1 MLLALPYS
9 HASLDNLEAQEAQG
23 GPSVLEVPFSHI
35 LLSFLLCP
43 LYQANLVDPVDLI
56 VPLFLGVP
64 LGHWDLVIH
73 SVHAGQGLLSVLSS
87 HLARH
92 FQAPLS
98 GQPSL

>member
-1 MLLALPYS
+1 MLQVLPYS
-9 HASLDNLEAQEAQG
+9 HAFLDNLEAQEALG
-23 GPSVLEVPFSHI
+23 GPSGLEVPFSHTP
-35 LLSFLLCP
+35 LSFLLFP
-43 LYQANLVDPVDLI
+43 LYQANLADPVDLI
-56 VPLFLGVP
+56 APLSLGVP
-64 LGHWDLVIH
+64 LGHWDLAIH

>member
-9 HASLDNLEAQEAQG
+9 HASLDNPEAQEALG

-35 LLSFLLCP
+35 PLLFLPSP
-43 LYQANLVDPVDLI
+43 LYQANLADPVDLI
-56 VPLFLGVP
+56 APLFLGVP
-64 LGHWDLVIH
+64 PGHLDLVIH